1 MQPGFNVF
9 AGLIKLRLSL
19 GVTLSAVTGFFL
31 GKNTFD
37 NELFV
42 LIPGVFLLSSGSA
55 ALNQYAE
62 RIQDSM
68 MDRTKNRPLPS
79 KKISEKSGLYIS
91 ILLLCTGNILLLI
104 SGIIPVA
111 LGILNIVLYNCL
123 YTSLKRRTVLAI
135 VPGALVGAV
144 VPLIGYTS
152 AGILSLNRYI
162 IIFSIFM
169 FLWQFPHFWLILIR
183 YGNEYRS
190 AGFPTILN
198 YLTEKKVKYMIFI
211 WILFTTGFLLLA
223 GSGFFDW
230 EVRLM
235 LIILNFIF
243 ILLFYRILFLKNSS
257 ENIRY
262 AFILINS
269 YSFLVMMI
277 IITFSLLICG

>member
-211 WILFTTGFLLLA
+211 WILFTTGFLLLS